1 MRRAAADARA
11 QALGLA
17 VGTVKAVND
26 VVRSAR
32 QAAYAEQR
40 RVFDRPIAYTVP
52 PEGLEDRGGSLLAKF
67 APAPKLAAPSQAQ
80 ADLMVRA
87 PGQVPTGAVAQEK
100 YLSPQI
106 EGGSRRQKRFERLLS
121 KKGILPPGWF
131 ALPGKGAK
139 LDAAGN
145 LPGSLIVKL
154 LAYLQAFGPGARRQN
169 SSDAK
174 IDLLTFGTRRTA
186 PTQFIVVR
194 PKVGPLLPGVG
205 RGLAPGI
212 WEARTFRDP
221 GNPGGSL
228 RGVRAILL
236 FQPRVRYRAIYRIED
251 VVNAEIARTMPQA
264 LARRV
269 SEALASTAARAGGGA
284 S

>member
-32 QAAYAEQR
+32 KAAYAEQR

-52 PEGLEDRGGSLLAKF
+52 PEGLEDRGGSLLAQF
-67 APAPKLAAPSQAQ
+67 AKAPKLAQPSEARG
-80 ADLMVRA
+80 DLMVRA
-87 PGQVPTGAVAQEK
+87 PGQVPASAVAQEK

-121 KKGILPPGWF
+121 RKGILPPGWF

-154 LAYLQAFGPGARRQN
+154 LAYLQAFGPGARRLN
-169 SSDAK
+169 SSDSK
-174 IDLLTFGTRRTA
+174 IDRLTFGTRRTA

-194 PKVGPLLPGVG
+194 PKVGPMLPGVG

-221 GNPGGSL
+221 AKPSGSL
-228 RGVRAILL
+228 RGVRPILL
-236 FQPRVRYRAIYRIED
+236 FQPRVRYRAIYRID
-251 VVNAEIARTMPQA
+251 AVVSDEIARAMPQA

-269 SEALASTAARAGGGA
+269 AEALAITATPAGGGA
-284 S
+284 L